1 MAQTQLPLL
10 EPDPSAAGGLFDSRV
25 DGAFGSFV
33 GEASAQTKLEF
44 IKEMTNKMAW
54 VVGSAYGKT
63 YSTKNS
69 PVQRY
74 AARMVKAILRDHG
87 YRI

>member
-33 GEASAQTKLEF
+33 GEASAQTKVRKLGE
-44 IKEMTNKMAW
+44 EL
-54 VVGSAYGKT
+54 G
-63 YSTKNS
+63 
-69 PVQRY
+69 
-74 AARMVKAILRDHG
+74 
-87 YRI
+87 